1 MKVREP
7 REKRISKK
15 KNRVQKMKLMLQR
28 NAKRLNSQERG
39 QMMKSLLSRLSNL
52 KLCFKKQ

>member
-1 MKVREP
+1 MREP
-7 REKRISKK
+7 REKRISRK
-15 KNRVQKMKLMLQR
+15 KNRVQKMKLMLLR

>member
-1 MKVREP
+1 LKVREP
-7 REKRISKK
+7 REKRISRKK
-15 KNRVQKMKLMLQR
+15 SRVQKMKLMLLR